1 MRRTRVRG
9 FRLLG
14 LDSFEAGEV
23 QELTPSRVTQMLRVF
38 TTTLK
43 GLVPPPGTATGL
55 YLKDDGTWDAPSGG
69 SGLTYGEVRRL
80 AARSR

>member
-1 MRRTRVRG
+1 MRG
-9 FRLLG
+9 FRLFG
-14 LDSFEAGEV
+14 RDTFEAGEV
-23 QELTPSRVTQMLRVF
+23 QELTPGRVTRMLSLF
-38 TTTLK
+38 TETIK

-55 YLKDDGTWDAPSGG
+55 YLKDDGTWDTPAGGG